1 MVMTAW
7 EFEMLYGDGT
17 GRQTIGLIPQAHAFG
32 KSGQV
37 RDAIKAISEARYTMA
52 MTPIGWSVEALR
64 DLQAMIDHEAAL
76 PGPSRPLWREICH
89 WRHPF
94 PQPRPAAT
102 SALAYLEVIA

>member
-17 GRQTIGLIPQAHAFG
+17 GRSTGLIPQSVKWPSPEEIAA
-32 KSGQV
+32 
-37 RDAIKAISEARYTMA
+37 AKALERR
-52 MTPIGWSVEALR
+52 MTPIGWSVEAMS

-76 PGPSRPLWREICH
+76 PRPGRALWWSICH
-89 WRHPF
+89 WLHPF